1 VIDRKKLLP
10 ASLVC
15 FCLFLAG
22 LVLLVCG
29 CEYLRPSSGLVQPGK
44 TTFEQVLAWSTEL
57 GENND
62 HFADSVITLQ
72 RSGFLVMTDAKS
84 ILLKQVDIARA
95 NQQLSSQIR
104 AASACATQTAGSN
117 ASPAELD
124 SAGAKCARIS
134 AAALAIELNAIR
146 RTAAELNTAGLA
158 AITDPAKQKSVRNSV
173 VTIGQLAHNIVS
185 SLAKIGILPEVNT
198 TEVR

>member
-1 VIDRKKLLP
+1 VIDRTKLLP

-29 CEYLRPSSGLVQPGK
+29 CEYLRPSSGIVPPGK

-57 GENND
+57 GETND
-62 HFADSVITLQ
+62 HFADSVINLQ
-72 RSGFLVMTDAKS
+72 RSGVVTMGDAKT

-104 AASACATQTAGSN
+104 AASACATQTAGAN
-117 ASPAELD
+117 ASTPELD
-124 SAGAKCARIS
+124 RAGAKCLRVS
-134 AAALAIELNAIR
+134 AVAI
-146 RTAAELNTAGLA
+146 AAELNVINKTVGELKMGGLA
-158 AITDPAKQKSVRNSV
+158 AVTNPEKQKMVRNSV
-173 VTIGQLAHNIVS
+173 VTIGELAGNIS
-185 SLAKIGILPEVNT
+185 TNLEKLLAS
-198 TEVR
+198 EVR